1 MAKLGFDLTEVKEST
16 GYAPI
21 PAGEYIAMVISE
33 QMKTTQSGNG
43 EYLALQIQIIEGE
56 YEGRKVF
63 ENLNIFNANEQAQQI
78 ARSNLKSLG
87 IACGLGGEFTDTSE
101 LIERPFVIRLGI
113 DRKDPDRNRVVGYK
127 NRNDVEPKAPNSTAA
142 SVAARPWERK

>member
-127 NRNDVEPKAPNSTAA
+127 NRNDVEPKAPNSNAA